1 MYCNPDVCPNC
12 QYIGEG
18 DSWCDVTGKIVLS
31 DWEPTS
37 DYMGAGCPYTARR
50 RKRKHRRKKKGL
62 SAGTIATYIVLTLFG
77 IWLYR
82 LGAEYAYQQRGYFAV
97 GGEIF
102 ALMLPYFYWAIA
114 RTVKD
119 LVADLKRR

>member
-37 DYMGAGCPYTARR
+37 DYMGAGCPYTVRR
-50 RKRKHRRKKKGL
+50 RKHKHHRKKKGP
-62 SAGTIATYIVLTLFG
+62 SAGTIATYIVLTLLG
-77 IWLYR
+77 VWLYR
-82 LGAEYAYQQRGYFAV
+82 LGADYAYQQRGYFAV
-97 GGEIF
+97 GGEVF
-102 ALMLPYFYWAIA
+102 ALMLPYFYWTIT
-114 RTVKD
+114 RTLKD
-119 LVADLKRR
+119 FVADKKRR